1 MKNLLKFTLII
12 TVIVLA
18 YIEIKFNFYC
28 FIYYVLRYFHRWSDL
43 PDTLRGAN
51 KSISMPKVTNKI
63 DGNEDGRFCVSWVE
77 GVLSRD
83 HGGTSWD
90 DDDWVG
96 GVGVTGYKRRC
107 RWTFHPL
114 MVIQWGGIRVSRR
127 TSKSKERRMR
137 WRLGWW
143 NWAWRMERLIGSEV
157 QC

>member
-63 DGNEDGRFCVSWVE
+63 DVVEAQIEDGRSCVM
-77 GVLSRD
+77 SR
-83 HGGTSWD
+83 GSFEPRSCWNF
-90 DDDWVG
+90 
-96 GVGVTGYKRRC
+96 VT
-107 RWTFHPL
+107 
-114 MVIQWGGIRVSRR
+114 
-127 TSKSKERRMR
+127 
-137 WRLGWW
+137 
-143 NWAWRMERLIGSEV
+143 
-157 QC
+157 